1 MGSQSSSSSIL
12 FHKIPN
18 MPLYRQCLTKKT
30 IPICF
35 TISAIGGAYLFLVE
49 IDFRKNFTQLCTNS
63 YFGQVCIGLHCCE
76 MLLLNNVI
84 FNSI

>member
-1 MGSQSSSSSIL
+1 MPQMGSQSSSSSIL

-49 IDFRKNFTQLCTNS
+49 IDFRKNFTQLCRGGDEKPNLATE
-63 YFGQVCIGLHCCE
+63 G
-76 MLLLNNVI
+76 
-84 FNSI
+84 